1 MANSLGMNDAN
12 QFRYGVLQNED
23 TKDNI
28 ESSRVPLTMESDDE
42 IDDDL
47 EIFDL
52 VQKKKSLSY
61 VNLQQTDE
69 DIVLSPREVDIEGG
83 NLLLDIEDASSETLI
98 NWSNNG
104 SKSIL

>member
-1 MANSLGMNDAN
+1 MNNSLGMNDAN

-23 TKDNI
+23 MKDNL
-28 ESSRVPLTMESDDE
+28 ESSRIPLTMESEDE

-52 VQKKKSLSY
+52 MQKKKSLSY
-61 VNLQQTDE
+61 VNLQQNDE
-69 DIVLSPREVDIEGG
+69 DIVLSPREVDIEGD
-83 NLLLDIEDASSETLI
+83 NLLLDIEDASSDTLI